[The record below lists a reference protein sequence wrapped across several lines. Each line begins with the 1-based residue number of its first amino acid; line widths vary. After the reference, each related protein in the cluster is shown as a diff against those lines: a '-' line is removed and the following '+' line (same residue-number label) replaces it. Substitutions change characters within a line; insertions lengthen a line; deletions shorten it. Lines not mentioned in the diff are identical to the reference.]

1 LATDNVCKY
10 LAEQYPA
17 EFASWL
23 LSAEVTNIQ
32 VLKTELSVEPIRAD
46 SLTLLQ
52 SANQILQIE
61 FQTLS
66 VSNPPVPF
74 RMLKYWV
81 RLYEEYRCPI
91 EQVVIFLKRT
101 NAPAVFTN
109 TVEDTNT
116 RHQYRVLRIWE
127 QDPAPLLASP
137 ALLPLAILAASDSPN
152 TLLEEVAARV
162 AMIEEPQ
169 QRLNL
174 SACVSVLAGLRFK
187 EELIRQLFRKDIMR
201 ESVIYQEILQEG
213 LQQGRQEGRQ
223 EGEVALLMRMLT
235 RRFGSVDTQLQEQLQ
250 RLSIPQLEEL
260 GEALL
265 DFSQPEDLAAWLNE
279 QGL

>member
-10 LAEQYPA
+10 LAEKYPA
-17 EFASWL
+17 QFASWL
-23 LSAEVTNIQ
+23 LSAEVTNIE

-52 SANQILQIE
+52 SANQILHVE
-61 FQTLS
+61 FQTLPA
-66 VSNPPVPF
+66 SNPPVPF

-81 RLYEEYRCPI
+81 RLYDEYGYTI

-101 NAPAVFTN
+101 NAPAVF
-109 TVEDTNT
+109 VDSFEEANT
-116 RHQYRVLRIWE
+116 RHQYRVIRIWE
-127 QDPAPLLASP
+127 QDPTPLLANP
-137 ALLPLAILAASDSPN
+137 ALLPLAILAQTDSPN
-152 TLLEEVAARV
+152 ALLEEVAARL
-162 AMIEEPQ
+162 AMIEEPE

-213 LQQGRQEGRQ
+213 VQQGKQ
-223 EGEVALLMRMLT
+223 EGEVALLMRMLA
-235 RRFGSVDTQLQEQLQ
+235 RRFGSVDAQLEERLQ

-265 DFSQPEDLAAWLNE
+265 DFSQPTDLVAWLDE
-279 QGL
+279 QGQ

>member
-1 LATDNVCKY
+1 
-10 LAEQYPA
+10 
-17 EFASWL
+17 
-23 LSAEVTNIQ
+23 
-32 VLKTELSVEPIRAD
+32 
-46 SLTLLQ
+46 
-52 SANQILQIE
+52 
-61 FQTLS
+61 
-66 VSNPPVPF
+66 
-74 RMLKYWV
+74 
-81 RLYEEYRCPI
+81 
-91 EQVVIFLKRT
+91 
-101 NAPAVFTN
+101 
-109 TVEDTNT
+109 
-116 RHQYRVLRIWE
+116 
-127 QDPAPLLASP
+127 
-137 ALLPLAILAASDSPN
+137 
-152 TLLEEVAARV
+152 
-162 AMIEEPQ
+162 MIEEPQ

-213 LQQGRQEGRQ
+213 LQQGRQEG
-223 EGEVALLMRMLT
+223 EVALLMRQLT